1 MSLKRQLVKIIK
13 IFSKQIRKYS
23 LFRVKKQINWLL
35 RTLFLSKRRRSSVN
49 AGFVLPTVAMVALV
63 VVLLTTAILFRSFDR
78 SKNASNVRVNEVVLN
93 AATPAIDRARAKID
107 ALLEDPT
114 LPRGT
119 PSDSALYDALTKNK
133 YSLGDE
139 IRLKLAEDFNGTS
152 GIQTSTTLE
161 NDETLKSAWKYA
173 VDTDNN
179 GKKDTFTLYG
189 IYFRTPT
196 RNASTGQF
204 NRKRNGLEARTP
216 PMDNALTNTQCS
228 NAAGFSTLVG
238 NSSWYQLQSGN
249 LGKSFFVYTVN
260 VPITQAAYNAITTNQ
275 SQYEPYKGN
284 KSVAALEF
292 QQDRSRVPLANN
304 AVWFENDL
312 EIIVGSTDLLL
323 NGRIHTNGNLLVGR
337 GTGSLVLRQ
346 VSSQTS
352 CFYNQE
358 NGLISVGGNVGTG
371 NVNQT
376 TNQSS
381 VTVDLYRGFGT
392 TPVASQISSTEK
404 STSSNG
410 GSQIGFNDTAYNQ
423 RIAQMKIS
431 GLAACTA
438 CQSATTANAV
448 VTAVNASGYPDDV
461 KRNVA
466 AKVKTGDAADTAK
479 NVLSDEVEIYL
490 RNRTR
495 RVPFAEAASTYTAIN
510 ASLTPQATWREPI
523 NSSNQLT
530 GTTITLN
537 ETRLSATYPT
547 FQKQKGTQ
555 LYLGDRTFVGNNL
568 PARWLLNG
576 QYVGSDGK
584 DFVKNSSG
592 NGINWNE
599 PPSPDP
605 AQNQKRW
612 RNTQIQAI
620 ADLGISDRNGFW
632 EEKAAENPINDLDS
646 VGGVRIVTG
655 AGIYVDS
662 PNLDGTTTGASYNR
676 STYSFLPNPP
686 APVVTTG
693 GIIPVWPDNMP
704 MSSQASPTLKGDL
717 LMRATAVY
725 HYKVDYGIDQ
735 EPIACVSSYYD
746 PTDAT
751 TSKNKTGLT
760 VTPPPPATPTTVNLP
775 WNAAAGGKSNNGIVY
790 AYPGRST
797 FTTNK
802 TLLERQAKLKFPN
815 GRLANEPLKKALD
828 KIGTGTTVPST
839 GLQLSHYS
847 AIDTAL
853 CAISI
858 LNNEAGFATTLTN
871 KPPHGA
877 IKEATFLDA
886 REAKQISAS
895 SASTN
900 YDLDL
905 EQRQPLEVRVT
916 DIDLSELRGTVI
928 ATSEYLL
935 PYSGIIYATREDA
948 LRDDSDTT
956 SESEL
961 LSPTDFKLDPT
972 RRPNGIRLINGKT
985 LARKTS
991 TDNNAYFAK
1000 EKGLILVTNLPAYI
1014 KGEFNLHIPSLTST
1028 TELEEFTEKEP
1039 ATNFYLRTTAETRF
1053 ACRRNRG
1060 GCPTT
1065 NSGDYWRPAT
1075 LIADSMT
1082 LLSGGYVDG
1091 VRRDGDYNLNNNTGI
1106 PINGNLDFS
1115 NLTYATISALD
1126 DTKRKRLQNGFVENY
1141 FATNASWWQT
1151 SGFPKTD
1158 AGSYARN
1165 GVTPIQR
1172 RIDDYPMYV
1181 MEICRKELIDQCTP
1195 SDWVVGFDTNGDSD
1209 LDDTF
1214 VWGDLN
1220 SDGDT
1225 DDPGETIVE
1234 KDIKTY
1240 QLGKAIITA
1249 YGSNIA
1255 GGDNILNLPNSELS
1269 WSTGFITPTTPTN
1282 TFNRNIRQRLGAGDT
1297 GGEVPLPVPNK
1308 PSGPLVA
1315 ADRLYPRRVAFARN
1329 DTNQLVETTAGIY
1342 QPMGIGCPLDTTG
1355 NTFAKNGCLYA
1366 AGTLT
1371 AGTNYGLTGDSA
1383 LWFRTTNSTT
1393 NPGDLTTTAV
1403 TYASDKPL
1411 FYYPPIDADNDGIPD
1426 LDGQPRLIPV
1436 LQIHRATGNAGVNQA
1451 SVRTDAAT
1459 VAGGDDFRAN
1469 WLQIPTPST
1478 GTTFNA
1484 TFVLGNSPSR
1494 PEEVSAGLQNLVR
1507 FSEDWRNVT
1516 AKISGSFIQLKR
1528 STYSTAPIAP
1538 ILDARTSTIA
1548 SATDNLSLFDY
1559 ALDNYPTQNSDGVLP
1574 SYSPPDRQWGFD
1586 VGLLSEQPDL
1596 FAQRFTLPSTGRPNE
1611 FFREVGRDDVW
1622 VKTLLCAGQPASG
1635 VTYTAA
1641 VPSEYR
1647 PSGCPSIPN
1656 D

>member
-13 IFSKQIRKYS
+13 IISKKLSKYS
-23 LFRVKKQINWLL
+23 LFTIKKQINWLL
-35 RTLFLSKRRRSSVN
+35 RTLFLSRKRRDSVN

-63 VVLLTTAILFRSFDR
+63 VVLLTTAILFRSFER

-119 PSDSALYDALTKNK
+119 PTDSALYDALNKTK

-139 IRLKLAEDFNGTS
+139 TRLKITSDFNGTS
-152 GIQTSTTLE
+152 GIQASTTSNPLPLE
-161 NDETLKSAWKYA
+161 NDETLKTAWKYA

-179 GKKDTFTLYG
+179 GKKDTFTIYG

-196 RNASTGQF
+196 RNTNTGQF
-204 NRKRNGLEARTP
+204 NRKRNPLEARTP
-216 PMDNALTNTQCS
+216 PMDNASTNTQCS
-228 NAAGFSTLVG
+228 SATGFSSLVG

-260 VPITQAAYNAITTNQ
+260 VPITQAAYSAITTNQ

-292 QQDRSRVPLANN
+292 QQDRSRVPLPNN

-337 GTGSLVLRQ
+337 GTGDLTLRQ
-346 VSSQTS
+346 VSSKTS

-376 TNQSS
+376 TNQSA
-381 VTVDLYRGFGT
+381 VTVDLYRGFGKGIT
-392 TPVASQISSTEK
+392 TKQIDSTEK
-404 STSSNG
+404 STNSAG
-410 GSQIGFNDTAYNQ
+410 GSEIGFNDTAYNE
-423 RIAQMKIS
+423 RIARMKID
-431 GLAACTA
+431 GLAACTT
-438 CQSATTANAV
+438 CQSATTASALIS
-448 VTAVNASGYPDDV
+448 AVNGSGYPDDV

-466 AKVKTGDAADTAK
+466 AKVNTSTDNAATAK
-479 NVLSDEVEIYL
+479 NVLADEVEIYL

-495 RVPFAEAASTYTAIN
+495 RVPFAEVASGGSATTGYTAIN
-510 ASLTPQATWREPI
+510 ASLNPPATWREPI

-555 LYLGDRTFVGNNL
+555 LYLGDRVLVGNNL

-584 DFVKNSSG
+584 YFVKNSSG
-592 NGINWNE
+592 NNVEWTE

-605 AQNQKRW
+605 AQNQNRW
-612 RNTQIQAI
+612 RNSQIQAI
-620 ADLGISDRNGFW
+620 ADLGISERNGFW

-646 VGGVRIVTG
+646 VGGVRIITG
-655 AGIYVDS
+655 AGIYVD
-662 PNLDGTTTGASYNR
+662 GTGNTVNITTGPFYPR
-676 STYSFLPNPP
+676 GLYSFLP
-686 APVVTTG
+686 ATSAATV
-693 GIIPVWPDNMP
+693 VWPDTMP
-704 MSSQASPTLKGDL
+704 MSTPADATKKGDL

-725 HYKVDYGIDQ
+725 HYKVDYGTDQ

-746 PTDAT
+746 PTDST
-751 TSKNKTGLT
+751 TAKNKVNQNGGYGID
-760 VTPPPPATPTTVNLP
+760 TTN
-775 WNAAAGGKSNNGIVY
+775 GRSNNGVVY
-790 AYPGRST
+790 NYPGRGS

-802 TLLERQAKLKFPN
+802 TRLQLQANLKFPN
-815 GRLANEPLKKALD
+815 GRWVNEPLKDALG
-828 KIGTGTTVPST
+828 KIGAGTTVPST
-839 GLQLSHYS
+839 GLQLVDYS

-858 LNNEAGFATTLTN
+858 LNNEAGFATSLTN

-886 REAKQISAS
+886 REAKQISAAANS
-895 SASTN
+895 ST

-916 DIDLSELRGTVI
+916 DIDLSQLRGTTI
-928 ATSEYLL
+928 AVSEYLL
-935 PYSGIIYATREDA
+935 PYSGIIYASREDA
-948 LRDDSDTT
+948 LRDASNTT
-956 SESEL
+956 TESEL
-961 LSPTDFKLDPT
+961 LSPTDFQLDPT
-972 RRPNGIRLINGKT
+972 RRPNGIRLINGET
-985 LARKTS
+985 LARKTN
-991 TDNNAYFAK
+991 TDNNDYNPK

-1014 KGEFNLHIPSLTST
+1014 KGKFNVHQPTLGST

-1039 ATNFYLRTTAETRF
+1039 TTNFYDRSTAETRF
-1053 ACRRNRG
+1053 ACRRNRLPA
-1060 GCPTT
+1060 CDSTK
-1065 NSGDYWRPAT
+1065 SDYWRPAT

-1082 LLSGGYVDG
+1082 LLSGGFVEG
-1091 VRRDGDYNLNNNTGI
+1091 FRSDGDYNLNNNSGI
-1106 PINGNLDFS
+1106 AVD
-1115 NLTYATISALD
+1115 TTDSAR
-1126 DTKRKRLQNGFVENY
+1126 TNRLKNGFWENY
-1141 FATNASWWQT
+1141 FATNASWWQS
-1151 SGFPKTD
+1151 SGTNKNFPKAS

-1181 MEICRKELIDQCTP
+1181 MELCRKDLIEQCTP
-1195 SDWVVGFDTNGDSD
+1195 SDWVVGFDVNGDGD
-1209 LDDTF
+1209 LDDT
-1214 VWGDLN
+1214 VQLDLN

-1225 DDPGETIVE
+1225 SDSGESLVE
-1234 KDIKTY
+1234 KDIKAY
-1240 QLGKAIITA
+1240 QLGKAITNAAGSATA
-1249 YGSNIA
+1249 A
-1255 GGDNILNLPNSELS
+1255 TTALS
-1269 WSTGFITPTTPTN
+1269 DWDAAFPTSSGKS
-1282 TFNRNIRQRLGAGDT
+1282 IRQRLGAGDT
-1297 GGEVPLPVPNK
+1297 GDKQALMIT
-1308 PSGPLVA
+1308 
-1315 ADRLYPRRVAFARN
+1315 DRGYPRRVAFARN
-1329 DTNQLVETTAGIY
+1329 DTNQLVTATVGSNTVY
-1342 QPMGIGCPLDTTG
+1342 KPMGIGCPLDTTG
-1355 NTFAKNGCLYA
+1355 NTYTNNGCSYA
-1366 AGTLT
+1366 TGTLT
-1371 AGTNYGLTGDSA
+1371 EKTHYGKKGNSA
-1383 LWFRTTNSTT
+1383 LWFRTIINTAN
-1393 NPGDLTTTAV
+1393 NPTDIANTRYYNV
-1403 TYASDKPL
+1403 QSL
-1411 FYYPPIDADNDGIPD
+1411 FYYPPIDGPDADTNPD
-1426 LDGQPRLIPV
+1426 LDGQPRLVPV
-1436 LQIHRATGNAGVNQA
+1436 LQIHNAEDTASINNANVRPDSSGVAN
-1451 SVRTDAAT
+1451 
-1459 VAGGDDFRAN
+1459 GDDYRYH
-1469 WLQIPTPST
+1469 WLQFPSAD
-1478 GTTFNA
+1478 TTFNA

-1507 FSEDWRNVT
+1507 FLEAWSVKEPVTFNSLSKT

-1538 ILDARTSTIA
+1538 ILDARTSITS
-1548 SATDNLSLFDY
+1548 SATNNLSLFDY
-1559 ALDNYPTQNSDGVLP
+1559 TLDNYPTQNGDGVLP
-1574 SYSPPDRQWGFD
+1574 SYSPPDRKWGFD

-1611 FFREVGRDDVW
+1611 FFREVGRDDAW
-1622 VKTLLCAGQPASG
+1622 VKTLLCAVEPASG
-1635 VTYTAA
+1635 SPTAYA
-1641 VPSEYR
+1641 APDSYR
-1647 PSGCPSIPN
+1647 PSDCPSLTAIPN
-1656 D
+1656 N

>member
-1 MSLKRQLVKIIK
+1 MSSKRQQFKFIKK
-13 IFSKQIRKYS
+13 IFKLNQHFLSAI
-23 LFRVKKQINWLL
+23 KKQLIWLL
-35 RTLFLSKRRRSSVN
+35 RTLFITKKRRNSAN
-49 AGFVLPTVAMVALV
+49 AGFVLPTVAMVSLV
-63 VVLLTTAILFRSFDR
+63 VILLTTAILFRSFER
-78 SKNASNVRVNEVVLN
+78 AKNASNVRVNEVVLN

-119 PSDSALYDALTKNK
+119 PSDTALYEALTKNK

-139 IRLKLAEDFNGTS
+139 TRLKLANDFNSSS

-161 NDETLKSAWKYA
+161 NDETLRTAWKYA

-204 NRKRNGLEARTP
+204 NRQRNALEARTP
-216 PMDNALTNTQCS
+216 PMDNALTNQQCS

-238 NSSWYQLQSGN
+238 NSSWYQLQTGN

-260 VPITQAAYNAITTNQ
+260 VPITKAAYNAITTNQ
-275 SQYEPYKGN
+275 SQYEEYKGN

-292 QQDRSRVPLANN
+292 QQDRSRVPLPNN

-312 EIIVGSTDLLL
+312 EIIVGTTNLLL

-337 GTGSLVLRQ
+337 GTGSLILRQ
-346 VSSQTS
+346 VSSKTS

-358 NGLISVGGNVGTG
+358 NGLISAGGNVGTG

-376 TNQSS
+376 TDQSS
-381 VTVDLYRGFGT
+381 VTVDLYRGFGQPIT
-392 TPVASQISSTEK
+392 TAQISSTEK
-404 STSSNG
+404 STSSSG
-410 GSQIGFNDTAYNQ
+410 GSEIGFNDQAYNK
-423 RIAQMKIS
+423 RIARMKTD
-431 GLAACTA
+431 GLALCTA
-438 CQSATTANAV
+438 CQSATSSSAV
-448 VTAVNASGYPDDV
+448 VTAVNASSYPDDV

-466 AKVKTGDAADTAK
+466 AKVNSTDDADTAK
-479 NVLSDEVEIYL
+479 NTLADEVEIYL

-495 RVPFAEAASTYTAIN
+495 RVPFAEVPDASGTGATTGYTAITT
-510 ASLTPQATWREPI
+510 SLTPQTAWREPI

-530 GTTITLN
+530 GTTITLR
-537 ETRLSATYPT
+537 EARLSATYPT
-547 FQKQKGTQ
+547 FQKQKGIQ
-555 LYLGDRTFVGNNL
+555 MYLGDRALIGNNL

-584 DFVKNSSG
+584 QFVKNSSG
-592 NGINWNE
+592 NSVEWNE

-605 AQNQKRW
+605 AQNQQRW

-646 VGGVRIVTG
+646 VGGVRIITG
-655 AGIYVDS
+655 AGIYVDGTG
-662 PNLDGTTTGASYNR
+662 NTANTTTGPFYPR
-676 STYSFLPNPP
+676 GLHSFLP
-686 APVVTTG
+686 ATSASTV
-693 GIIPVWPDNMP
+693 VWPDTMP
-704 MSSQASPTLKGDL
+704 MSTPADATKKGDL

-746 PTDAT
+746 PTDST
-751 TSKNKTGLT
+751 TAKNKVNKDGGYGID
-760 VTPPPPATPTTVNLP
+760 TTN
-775 WNAAAGGKSNNGIVY
+775 GRSNNGLVY
-790 AYPGRST
+790 AYPGRSS

-802 TLLERQAKLKFPN
+802 ALLQRQANLTFPN
-815 GRLANEPLKKALD
+815 GRLVNEPLKKAME

-839 GLQLSHYS
+839 GLQLAHYS

-895 SASTN
+895 STSTT

-935 PYSGIIYATREDA
+935 PYSGIIYASREDA
-948 LRDDSDTT
+948 LRDASDTT

-972 RRPNGIRLINGKT
+972 RRPNGIRLIKGET

-991 TDNNAYFAK
+991 TDNNAYNVK

-1014 KGEFNLHIPSLTST
+1014 KGKFNVHQPSLGST

-1039 ATNFYLRTTAETRF
+1039 AIAFYVRSTPETKF
-1053 ACRRNRG
+1053 ACRPNRP
-1060 GCPTT
+1060 GCPTG
-1065 NSGDYWRPAT
+1065 SGDYWRPAT
-1075 LIADSMT
+1075 LISDSMT
-1082 LLSGGYVDG
+1082 LLSSGYVDG
-1091 VRRDGDYNLNNNTGI
+1091 FRSDGDYNLNNNSGI
-1106 PINGNLDFS
+1106 AVE
-1115 NLTYATISALD
+1115 ATDPAR
-1126 DTKRKRLQNGFVENY
+1126 TNRLKNGFWENY
-1141 FATNASWWQT
+1141 FATNASWWET
-1151 SGFPKTD
+1151 GATNKNLPK
-1158 AGSYARN
+1158 ANIGSYARN

-1181 MEICRKELIDQCTP
+1181 MEICRQELIEQCTP
-1195 SDWVVGFDTNGDSD
+1195 NDWVVGFNVNGDTD
-1209 LDDTF
+1209 LDDS
-1214 VWGDLN
+1214 VQLDLN
-1220 SDGDT
+1220 ADGDT
-1225 DDPGETIVE
+1225 SDPGETIVE
-1234 KDIKTY
+1234 KDIKAY
-1240 QLGKAIITA
+1240 QLGKAIATA
-1249 YGSNIA
+1249 AGSASATTTALSNWDTA
-1255 GGDNILNLPNSELS
+1255 FTTSGNSKSL
-1269 WSTGFITPTTPTN
+1269 
-1282 TFNRNIRQRLGAGDT
+1282 RQRLGAGDT
-1297 GGEVPLPVPNK
+1297 GDKQTLVP
-1308 PSGPLVA
+1308 
-1315 ADRLYPRRVAFARN
+1315 ADKRYPRRVAFARN
-1329 DTNQLVETTAGIY
+1329 SSNQLVTVTVGSNTVY
-1342 QPMGIGCPLDTTG
+1342 KPMGIACPLDTTG
-1355 NTFAKNGCLYA
+1355 NTYANNGCSYA
-1366 AGTLT
+1366 NGTLT
-1371 AGTNYGLTGDSA
+1371 EGTHYGKKGNSA
-1383 LWFRTTNSTT
+1383 LWFRTIVNSANDPTDIT
-1393 NPGDLTTTAV
+1393 KVRYHNE
-1403 TYASDKPL
+1403 YSL
-1411 FYYPPIDADNDGIPD
+1411 FYYPPIDGSDADTNPD
-1426 LDGQPRLIPV
+1426 LDGQPRLVPV
-1436 LQIHRATGNAGVNQA
+1436 LQIHKATGNVGINNAN
-1451 SVRTDAAT
+1451 VRTDAAT
-1459 VAGGDDFRAN
+1459 VATGDDFTSH
-1469 WLQIPTPST
+1469 WLQQPNSD
-1478 GTTFNA
+1478 TTFNA

-1507 FSEDWRNVT
+1507 FLENWDDAT
-1516 AKISGSFIQLKR
+1516 TPKIAKISGSFIQLKR
-1528 STYSTAPIAP
+1528 STHATAPIAP
-1538 ILDARTSTIA
+1538 IFTDRTTTTA

-1559 ALDNYPTQNSDGVLP
+1559 ALDNYPTQNGNGVLP
-1574 SYSPPDRQWGFD
+1574 SYSPPERKWGFD

-1611 FFREVGRDDVW
+1611 FFREVSRDDVW
-1622 VKTLLCAGQPASG
+1622 VKTLLCAGEPASG
-1635 VTYTAA
+1635 VTYSAA